1 MADILRPIQPGDSW
15 VTDEFGNVT
24 GVALSLAGQQTKL
37 PRLTNSGTTPAASQ
51 QVALVSGVP
60 INSTPIGSTTAS
72 TGAFTTLSASG
83 TVSGVGFSNYLA
95 APPSIGTTTPGIV
108 KTSNLQAT
116 FTDSSGTPGNV
127 TNNSPRGLV
136 AIAAASTAVTVTSSI
151 VTATSLVVCQ
161 LQTADGTLTN
171 INSVVPAAGSFTIT
185 GNAAATGIT
194 KVAFFVVN

>member
-60 INSTPIGSTTAS
+60 INSTPIGQ
-72 TGAFTTLSASG
+72 
-83 TVSGVGFSNYLA
+83 
-95 APPSIGTTTPGIV
+95 TTPAAV

-136 AIAAASTAVTVTSSI
+136 AIAAAATAVTVTSSI

-161 LQTADGTLTN
+161 LQTVDGTLTN
-171 INSVVPAAGSFTIT
+171 VNSVVPAAGSFTIT